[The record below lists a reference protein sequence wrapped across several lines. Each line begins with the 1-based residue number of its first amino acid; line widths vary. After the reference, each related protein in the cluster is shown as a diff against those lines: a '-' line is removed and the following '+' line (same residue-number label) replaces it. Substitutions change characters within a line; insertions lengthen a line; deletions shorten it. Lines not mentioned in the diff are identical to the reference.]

1 MKISEFL
8 LWLIFWLTAEVAVW
22 IPDLTTKVANILG
35 IGRGA
40 DLVFYLIFI
49 LLFYLIFRIY
59 VKIEKIERDITKVV
73 REDALN
79 NKTQNSEHSP
89 ERPGQNSES

>member
-40 DLVFYLIFI
+40 DLVFYLSIT

-79 NKTQNSEHSP
+79 NKTQNLEHGP